1 MIRQPSTTHFPGS
14 PGMTKSLVT
23 LKSQVALLLMLLLP
37 ASYLAAAPSEW
48 GASAEARLTPSVALV
63 QLLGSTGGTNG
74 ISLAGPSA
82 DRAPEPSASLLLEAA
97 ILFSDPD
104 EARAKSTRQAVLLAM
119 EEATGL
125 ADRHSTDYELG
136 EAVLALAHE
145 RFFTRYV
152 EAESRLDAAVLDGRY
167 NCVSSSAL
175 YLILARAAGLDAGGV
190 ITKDHSFC
198 VIQAGDRTIDIE
210 TTNPFGFDPGSK
222 KEFQDSFGRVTGY
235 SYVPPSDYR
244 SREKVDGR
252 HLMALILWN
261 RATLLERSG
270 QWAQAVALAVDAYA
284 YSPDPGSQ
292 RQLEDRLYNN
302 AGALLNEKR
311 WREALPFLERAIG
324 LYGPSTRLEGLAGQ
338 ARLAILA
345 DELEL
350 MDPRSGIAAIA
361 DAWEQGLVDR
371 KHRDELLAY
380 AYGRLAEDERSVGG
394 WSAAWEALKQGM
406 AAAPQSSQLARMAET
421 ARKNW
426 TYEIHNRFA
435 ILYNEGN
442 YQEAFAVMEEAL
454 TVLPGERLFRDDAA
468 TALKAIKP

>member
-1 MIRQPSTTHFPGS
+1 MIRQP
-14 PGMTKSLVT
+14 KL
-23 LKSQVALLLMLLLP
+23 ALLSMLLLLP
-37 ASYLAAAPSEW
+37 TLWLSAAPTAR
-48 GASAEARLTPSVALV
+48 GASEEARLTPSAALV
-63 QLLGSTGGTNG
+63 QLLGPVSGTGGN
-74 ISLAGPSA
+74 SLSGQGT
-82 DRAPEPSASLLLEAA
+82 DRATEPSAGQLLEAA
-97 ILFSDPD
+97 ILFSEPD
-104 EARAKSTRQAVLLAM
+104 GTRAESTRQAILLAM
-119 EEATGL
+119 EEAVGL
-125 ADRHSTDYELG
+125 AGKYDTDYELG
-136 EAVLALAHE
+136 EAVLALVHE

-175 YLILARAAGLDAGGV
+175 YLILARAARLDVGGV

-198 VIQAGDRTIDIE
+198 VIQTPDRAIDVE

-261 RATLLERSG
+261 RATLLERGG
-270 QWAQAVALAVDAYA
+270 QWAQAVGLAVDAYA
-284 YSPDPGSQ
+284 YSPDPGSR

-311 WREALPFLERAIG
+311 WREALSFLERAIR
-324 LYGPSTRLEGLAGQ
+324 LYGPSARLEGLAGQ

-350 MDPRSGIAAIA
+350 MDPRSGLAAISE
-361 DAWEQGLVDR
+361 AWEQGLVDR

-380 AYGRLAEDERSVGG
+380 AYGRLAEDERAVGG
-394 WSAAWEALKQGM
+394 WFAAWDILKQGT
-406 AAAPQSSQLARMAET
+406 ASAPQSSQLARMAET

-426 TYEIHNRFA
+426 TYEVHNRFA
-435 ILYNEGN
+435 SLFNDGN
-442 YQEAFAVMEEAL
+442 YREALAVIEEAL
-454 TVLPGERLFRDDAA
+454 TILPGERLFRDDAA
-468 TALKAIKP
+468 TARKAIKP

>member
-1 MIRQPSTTHFPGS
+1 MIRQPAAAMLSTHLAS
-14 PGMTKSLVT
+14 I
-23 LKSQVALLLMLLLP
+23 LLMLLVP
-37 ASYLAAAPSEW
+37 VMNPTAAPSAK
-48 GASAEARLTPSVALV
+48 GASAEARLTPSPALV
-63 QLLGSTGGTNG
+63 QLMVQTAVTDGLPPAGLSAARSTESSDSWST
-74 ISLAGPSA
+74 
-82 DRAPEPSASLLLEAA
+82 EPSARLLLEAA

-104 EARAKSTRQAVLLAM
+104 EARATATRLAVLAAM
-119 EEATGL
+119 EEAAGL
-125 ADRHSTDYELG
+125 ADKYSTSYELG
-136 EAVLALAHE
+136 EAILALAHE

-175 YLILARAAGLDAGGV
+175 YLILAKAAGLDAGGV
-190 ITKDHSFC
+190 TTKDHSFC
-198 VIQAGDRTIDIE
+198 VIQAGERTIDIE

-222 KEFQDSFGRVTGY
+222 KDFHDSFGRVTGY

-244 SREKVDGR
+244 SRENIDGR

-261 RATLLERSG
+261 RATLLERSR

-284 YSPDPGSQ
+284 YSPDAGSQ

-311 WREALPFLERAIG
+311 WREALPFLERATG
-324 LYGPSTRLEGLAGQ
+324 LYGPSPRLEGLARQ

-350 MDPRSGIAAIA
+350 MDPRSGLAAISE
-361 DAWEQGLVDR
+361 AWEQDYIDQ

-380 AYGRLAEDERSVGG
+380 AYGRLAEDEREAGG
-394 WSAAWEALKQGM
+394 WSAAWEALRKGM

-426 TYEIHNRFA
+426 TYEVHNRFA
-435 ILYNEGN
+435 VLYNEGN
-442 YQEAFAVMEEAL
+442 YQEALAVMEEAMA
-454 TVLPGERLFRDDAA
+454 VLPGERLFMDDAT
-468 TALKAIKP
+468 TARKAIKP

>member
-1 MIRQPSTTHFPGS
+1 MALADLMAQAEDTSATPLTGQSTD
-14 PGMTKSLVT
+14 
-23 LKSQVALLLMLLLP
+23 
-37 ASYLAAAPSEW
+37 AS
-48 GASAEARLTPSVALV
+48 GG
-63 QLLGSTGGTNG
+63 QST
-74 ISLAGPSA
+74 
-82 DRAPEPSASLLLEAA
+82 RAFNEPSARQLLEAA
-97 ILFSDPD
+97 ILFSETD
-104 EARAKSTRQAVLLAM
+104 EARATATRQAVLLAM
-119 EEATGL
+119 EEAAGL
-125 ADRHSTDYELG
+125 AGTYKTDYELG
-136 EAVLALAHE
+136 EAVLALAHG

-175 YLILARAAGLDAGGV
+175 YLILARAAGLDVGGV

-198 VIQAGDRTIDIE
+198 VIQTPDRAIDIE

-222 KEFQDSFGRVTGY
+222 KEFHDSFGRVTGY

-244 SREKVDGR
+244 SRQQVDGR

-270 QWAQAVALAVDAYA
+270 QWAQAVALAVDAFA

-350 MDPRSGIAAIA
+350 MDPRSGIEAITAAW
-361 DAWEQGLVDR
+361 DQGLVDR

-380 AYGRLAEDERSVGG
+380 AYGRLAEDERSAGG
-394 WSAAWEALKQGM
+394 WLAAWAVLKQGVE
-406 AAAPQSSQLARMAET
+406 AAPQSSQLAWMAET

-426 TYEIHNRFA
+426 TYEVHNRFA
-435 ILYNEGN
+435 VLYNEGN
-442 YQEAFAVMEEAL
+442 YQEALAVVEEAM
-454 TVLPGERLFRDDAA
+454 TVLPGERLFRDDAS
-468 TALKAIKP
+468 TARKAIKP

>member
-1 MIRQPSTTHFPGS
+1 MIRQPR
-14 PGMTKSLVT
+14 L
-23 LKSQVALLLMLLLP
+23 ALLFMFLLHTVW
-37 ASYLAAAPSEW
+37 LAAAPFPQ
-48 GASAEARLTPSVALV
+48 GASAEARLTPSAALV
-63 QLLGSTGGTNG
+63 DLMARTGGTTATPITG
-74 ISLAGPSA
+74 LSTDTS
-82 DRAPEPSASLLLEAA
+82 REPSARLLLEAA
-97 ILFSDPD
+97 ILFSETG
-104 EARAKSTRQAVLLAM
+104 EARANATRQAVLQAM
-119 EEATGL
+119 EEAAGL
-125 ADRHSTDYELG
+125 EGTYDTDYELG

-145 RFFTRYV
+145 RFFSRYV

-175 YLILARAAGLDAGGV
+175 YLILARAAGLKVGGV

-198 VIQAGDRTIDIE
+198 VIQTGDRAIDVE
-210 TTNPFGFDPGSK
+210 TTNPSGFDPGSK

-244 SREKVDGR
+244 SRQQVDGR

-261 RATLLERSG
+261 RATLLERNG

-284 YSPDPGSQ
+284 YSPEPGSK

-311 WREALPFLERAIG
+311 WHEALPFLERAIG

-350 MDPRSGIAAIA
+350 MDPRSGISAIT

-380 AYGRLAEDERSVGG
+380 AYGRLAEDERSAGG
-394 WSAAWEALKQGM
+394 WLAAWEVLKQGM
-406 AAAPQSSQLARMAET
+406 ITAPQSSQLARMAET

-435 ILYNEGN
+435 LLFNEGR
-442 YQEAFAVMEEAL
+442 YQEALAVMDEAL
-454 TVLPGERLFRDDAA
+454 AILPDERLFRDDAA
-468 TALKAIKP
+468 TARKAIKP